1 MTSQVSLKGMIVKL
15 VILARLWVVYLSQ
28 FVSPPTEP
36 APISV
41 LFGGF
46 SRKYLISVDGFHN
59 NEVDAI
65 DWFIHY
71 LSGICRRTRK
81 NTKASIPFGTCY
93 MKSGICCSHNE
104 DYIMLTLSKK
114 KEEQERQQAKNGYWQ
129 NELDSLGI
137 ESKEKKVY
145 NNTKEE
151 L

>member
-15 VILARLWVVYLSQ
+15 VILAGLWVVYLVKS
-28 FVSPPTEP
+28 VSPPTEP

-81 NTKASIPFGTCY
+81 NTKASIPLGTC
-93 MKSGICCSHNE
+93 
-104 DYIMLTLSKK
+104 
-114 KEEQERQQAKNGYWQ
+114 
-129 NELDSLGI
+129 
-137 ESKEKKVY
+137 
-145 NNTKEE
+145 
-151 L
+151 